1 MRTRPSRM
9 TEDAQQDGAGLSGP
23 ASQEVERELVLR
35 ARSGDNHAL
44 GRLYD
49 LFYDRVFRYALA
61 RLGNPADAEDAAEET
76 FLKMV
81 QAIGRYQ
88 VREGVPFGAWLFR
101 IARNEVALHYRRR
114 RGRGPAEPLEEAL
127 HAAGGDPTAD
137 VERKLLLE
145 EARRAIGRLP
155 EAQQQVIAL
164 RLGAGLS
171 TAEIAQVLGK
181 REGNVRVLQHLA
193 LSKLRAVL
201 NEGRG

>member
-1 MRTRPSRM
+1 MRIRPNRL
-9 TEDAQQDGAGLSGP
+9 TEHVGEDSPGL
-23 ASQEVERELVLR
+23 AETERELALR
-35 ARSGDNHAL
+35 ARSGDNQAL
-44 GRLYD
+44 GKLYD
-49 LFYDRVFRYALA
+49 LYYDRVFRYALA

-76 FLKMV
+76 FVKVV
-81 QAIGRYQ
+81 QAIGRYE

-101 IARNEVALHYRRR
+101 IARNEVALHFRRR
-114 RGRGPAEPLEEAL
+114 RGREPAEPLEEAF
-127 HAAGGDPTAD
+127 HAAAGDPEAD

-145 EARRAIGRLP
+145 QVREAIARLP

-193 LSKLRAVL
+193 LSRLRALL
-201 NEGRG
+201 NEERT